1 MSISNDSHFNK
12 NQIEMLLEN
21 SRFIDTKVI
30 FRNYNAFSDRQNQYI
45 LIIVPITA
53 GQAGY
58 ASKN

>member
-12 NQIEMLLEN
+12 IQIEMLLEN
-21 SRFIDTKVI
+21 SRFIHTKVI
-30 FRNYNAFSDRQNQYI
+30 FRNYNALSDRQNEYI

-53 GQAGY
+53 GQAGC